1 MFLSTKGLEDIVS
14 RDLWEYLKDFMELK
28 RKSLLNGYPLILGRP
43 WLATIVAYIACSSR
57 GMTISHGQ
65 SLEG

>member
-14 RDLWEYLKDFMELK
+14 RDLWEYLKDFMVLQ

-43 WLATIVAYIACSSR
+43 WLTTIVAYTACSSR
-57 GMTISHGQ
+57 GMTIVHGQ